1 MIFKAKLEDENSF
14 IILSLWNRDFN
25 LNEKI
30 ESDGKYSIL
39 SKIFGHDGLLKMIEF
54 LKEYPNTNREFELT
68 DKMFTVRNVWEDIS
82 TNKIYQS
89 DYNTIIWEK

>member
-1 MIFKAKLEDENSF
+1 MIFKAKLEGDISF
-14 IILSLWNRDFN
+14 ITLSLWNEDFN

-30 ESDGKYSIL
+30 EGDGKYSIL
-39 SKIFGHDGLLKMIEF
+39 SKIFGHDNLLKMIEI
-54 LKEYPNTNREFELT
+54 LKEYPTTIREFELT